1 MNKLIVVMCLM
12 IPLFGQ
18 QTETD
23 KEITKQEQ
31 REIRQNL
38 AQEKMNKLSWGQ
50 RMWMG
55 AQDARWREFEAAH
68 ARAHRKALG
77 LDKHYVVKKPTKT
90 HRVLSYVFVGG
101 ISFWIGHEYAKKSH
115 HKSSYKKRPY
125 GWERPKT
132 Q

>member
-18 QTETD
+18 QSETD

-31 REIRQNL
+31 REMRQNL

-55 AQDARWREFEAAH
+55 AQDAKWREFEAAH
-68 ARAHRKALG
+68 KRAHRKALG

-90 HRVLSYVFVGG
+90 HRILSYVVVGG
-101 ISFWIGHEYAKKSH
+101 ISFWIGNEYAKKSH
-115 HKSSYKKRPY
+115 HKKGSKRP
-125 GWERPKT
+125 GWDRGDKGK
-132 Q
+132 

>member
-1 MNKLIVVMCLM
+1 M

-38 AQEKMNKLSWGQ
+38 AQEKMNKHSWGQ
-50 RMWMG
+50 KMWMG
-55 AQDARWREFEAAH
+55 VQDAEWRKFEAAH
-68 ARAHRKALG
+68 KRAHMKALG
-77 LDKHYVVKKPTKT
+77 HKGYKVKKPTKT

-125 GWERPKT
+125 GWETRGDKK
-132 Q
+132 

>member
-1 MNKLIVVMCLM
+1 MCLM

-38 AQEKMNKLSWGQ
+38 AQEKMNKHSWGQ
-50 RMWMG
+50 KMWMG
-55 AQDARWREFEAAH
+55 VQDAEWRKFEAAH
-68 ARAHRKALG
+68 KRAHMKALG
-77 LDKHYVVKKPTKT
+77 HKGYKVKKPTKT

-125 GWERPKT
+125 GWETRGDKK
-132 Q
+132 